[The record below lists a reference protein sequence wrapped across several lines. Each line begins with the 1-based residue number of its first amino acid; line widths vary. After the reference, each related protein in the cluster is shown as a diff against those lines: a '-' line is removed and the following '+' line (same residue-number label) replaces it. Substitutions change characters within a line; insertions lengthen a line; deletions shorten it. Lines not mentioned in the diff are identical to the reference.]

1 MSVQKSNMPRQGVVK
16 FTPEQLN
23 NVVDAILSTAN
34 KVQVPRCGASY
45 LLFMALRH
53 TDNTNDDNLL
63 KVRTSPYQMN
73 DRALRTII
81 SNSESACFFNKR
93 SEKDGQEKR
102 TNASRHYN
110 VDLHCD
116 STYTFDFS
124 IFW

>member
-63 KVRTSPYQMN
+63 KVRTLPCSG
-73 DRALRTII
+73 DRAIYIPDIDMSGLIYYFYFRI
-81 SNSESACFFNKR
+81 CLFL
-93 SEKDGQEKR
+93 Q
-102 TNASRHYN
+102 
-110 VDLHCD
+110 
-116 STYTFDFS
+116 
-124 IFW
+124 

>member
-1 MSVQKSNMPRQGVVK
+1 MFNAGIHDQLSVNLTVHGSEGFLVNVYFQEDLDRPYYQDPMPNMSVQKSNMPRQGVVK

-63 KVRTSPYQMN
+63 KVRTLPCSD
-73 DRALRTII
+73 DRAIRTDILFLI
-81 SNSESACFFNKR
+81 
-93 SEKDGQEKR
+93 
-102 TNASRHYN
+102 
-110 VDLHCD
+110 
-116 STYTFDFS
+116 
-124 IFW
+124 

>member
-1 MSVQKSNMPRQGVVK
+1 MDFTVNLLVGIRFSDFYVLFQEDLDRQYYQDPMPNMSVQKSNMPRQGVVK

-63 KVRTSPYQMN
+63 KVRTS
-73 DRALRTII
+73 RTIGL
-81 SNSESACFFNKR
+81 S
-93 SEKDGQEKR
+93 GP
-102 TNASRHYN
+102 T
-110 VDLHCD
+110 
-116 STYTFDFS
+116 
-124 IFW
+124 

>member
-1 MSVQKSNMPRQGVVK
+1 MTVQKSNMPRQGVVK

-63 KVRTSPYQMN
+63 KVSIFFINTPGIVI
-73 DRALRTII
+73 LI
-81 SNSESACFFNKR
+81 SESASFFNKR
-93 SEKDGQEKR
+93 SKKDGQEK
-102 TNASRHYN
+102 
-110 VDLHCD
+110 
-116 STYTFDFS
+116 
-124 IFW
+124 

>member
-1 MSVQKSNMPRQGVVK
+1 MPNMSVQKSNMPRQGVVK

-63 KVRTSPYQMN
+63 KVRICLYQSD
-73 DRALRTII
+73 DRVLRTYLK
-81 SNSESACFFNKR
+81 F
-93 SEKDGQEKR
+93 
-102 TNASRHYN
+102 
-110 VDLHCD
+110 
-116 STYTFDFS
+116 
-124 IFW
+124 

>member
-1 MSVQKSNMPRQGVVK
+1 MPNMSVQKSNMPRQGVVK

-63 KVRTSPYQMN
+63 KVRTLSCSD
-73 DRALRTII
+73 DRAIRT
-81 SNSESACFFNKR
+81 
-93 SEKDGQEKR
+93 
-102 TNASRHYN
+102 
-110 VDLHCD
+110 DLL
-116 STYTFDFS
+116 FL
-124 IFW
+124 I

>member
-63 KVRTSPYQMN
+63 KVRTIGLAGRIFN
-73 DRALRTII
+73 I
-81 SNSESACFFNKR
+81 SYLESACFFNKR

-102 TNASRHYN
+102 TNASRHHN
-110 VDLHCD
+110 VDVHCN